1 MDDRYDVMIIGGGA
15 AGRSAALVM
24 GRARRNVALVD
35 AGEPS
40 NRVAT
45 GIGGF
50 LGNDR
55 RPPAEFYAATRQELD
70 HYPTIR
76 WYQHAVTGLHRAEAE
91 ADDNGGNSGWI
102 ATLDDGTTIHATQVV
117 LAMGMRYDKP
127 EIPGI
132 EPFWGESV
140 FHCPFCHGWEH
151 RDQPLLILALGH
163 MLAERAAL
171 LANWS
176 DDVTV
181 IVPRG
186 ADLTDDERT
195 RLRAV
200 GLKVVDGEIVKLHGD
215 PATRELEGA
224 ELEDGTVVPAR
235 GMLVA
240 APHVQRS
247 ELAAQTGVAI
257 DETNHVVVDATGRT
271 SVDGIWAVGDIT
283 TAMAMVVHAAALG
296 AVTASHVVKALVDA
310 EAEAKIKASAATIR

>member
-1 MDDRYDVMIIGGGA
+1 MDDRHDVIIIGGGA

-24 GRARRNVALVD
+24 GRARRHVAPVD

-45 GIGGF
+45 GIGGL

-76 WYQHAVTGLHRAEAE
+76 WYRHTVTELTRTD
-91 ADDNGGNSGWI
+91 ADENGGAGGWT
-102 ATLDDGTTIHATQVV
+102 ATLDDGSTLHATQVV

-151 RDQPLLILALGH
+151 RDQPLLILAVGH
-163 MLAERAAL
+163 MVAERAAL

-181 IVPRG
+181 VVPPG
-186 ADLTDDERT
+186 AELTDDERT
-195 RLRAV
+195 RLRVV
-200 GLKVVDGEIVKLHGD
+200 GLKIVDGEIVKLHGD

-224 ELEDGTVVPAR
+224 ELAGGTVVPAR

-247 ELAAQTGVAI
+247 ELADRTGVAI
-257 DETNHVVVDATGRT
+257 DDTNHVVVDATGRT

-283 TAMAMVVHAAALG
+283 TPMAMVVHAAALG

-310 EAEAKIKASAATIR
+310 EVEAKTKASAATIR